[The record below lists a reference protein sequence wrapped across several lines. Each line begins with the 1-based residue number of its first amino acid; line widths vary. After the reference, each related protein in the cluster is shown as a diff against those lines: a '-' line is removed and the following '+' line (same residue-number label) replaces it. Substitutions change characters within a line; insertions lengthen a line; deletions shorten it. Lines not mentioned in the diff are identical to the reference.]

1 MRTVRSDILSNRAL
15 RQSDDSRNNKM
26 SPQLK
31 PSACVPGSMDRMQFF
46 ASSRRERTDATGTDS
61 KRDTPNFSECQ
72 SSVYQMSA
80 MRRYTHAR
88 VVQTSCNL
96 PLLSSRQDKS
106 QHFKNAVI
114 AAFKTTVT
122 SAVGRADTWCG
133 GSWKGKTSG
142 SISAR

>member
-1 MRTVRSDILSNRAL
+1 VRTSRSDILSNRAL

-31 PSACVPGSMDRMQFF
+31 TSPCVPGSMDRMQFF
-46 ASSRRERTDATGTDS
+46 ASSRRERTDPTGSDS
-61 KRDTPNFSECQ
+61 NRDTPNFSECQ
-72 SSVYQMSA
+72 SSVYQISA
-80 MRRYTHAR
+80 MRARILAR

-106 QHFKNAVI
+106 QHFNNAVI

-122 SAVGRADTWCG
+122 SAVGRADSRCG

-142 SISAR
+142 SISGR